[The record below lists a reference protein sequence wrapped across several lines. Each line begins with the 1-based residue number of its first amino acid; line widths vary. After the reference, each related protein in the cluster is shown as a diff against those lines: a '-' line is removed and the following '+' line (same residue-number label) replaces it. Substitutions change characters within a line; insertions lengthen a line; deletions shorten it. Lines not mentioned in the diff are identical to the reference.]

1 MAEMAQFDAEHPGFV
16 GNDKDNTDLVKKN
29 TGLVKNKSFLPL
41 PMTTPILMTMTR
53 KRQCHLLVMMTLY

>member
-41 PMTTPILMTMTR
+41 PMTTPMPMAMMR
-53 KRQCHLLVMMTLY
+53 KR